1 MQQLYG
7 FITGLL
13 FGFLLQKARVLR
25 YDKQLGALRLQDFT
39 IIKFMLTAI
48 MVSMVGVYFLLD
60 LGLAKLSLK
69 PTILGA
75 NIGGGLLFGLGWGII
90 GYCPGT
96 AVGALAEG
104 RWDALWG
111 ILGMLTGAAVFAE
124 IYPWLKIT
132 LLSWGSYGK
141 ITLPQVLGVNHWYII
156 IAFWAVSLGLLVL
169 IEWYERQNRPE
180 P

>member
-1 MQQLYG
+1 MQLLAG
-7 FITGLL
+7 FLTGLL

-39 IIKFMLTAI
+39 IIKFMLSAI
-48 MVSMVGVYFLLD
+48 MVSMVGVYLLRD

-75 NIGGGLLFGLGWGII
+75 NIVGGLVFGLGWGLI

-96 AVGALAEG
+96 AVGAVAEG

-124 IYPWLKIT
+124 IYPWVKVT
-132 LLSWGSYGK
+132 LLSWGNYGK
-141 ITLPQVLGVNHWYII
+141 ITLPQTLGVSHWLI
-156 IAFWAVSLGLLVL
+156 IAIFWAVSLGLLAL
-169 IEWYERQNRPE
+169 IERWERTRRG
-180 P
+180 